1 MSMPDHTEIVIQSL
15 SQDIEQIKQ
24 HLHMQQMMIFQIIEA
39 LSAAGIISIEEA
51 EEEAAEESSI
61 IKP

>member
-24 HLHMQQMMIFQIIEA
+24 HLQMQQLMIFQIIEA
-39 LSAAGIISIEEA
+39 LSAAGIISVGEEEA
-51 EEEAAEESSI
+51 EEESDSI
-61 IKP
+61 IIP

>member
-24 HLHMQQMMIFQIIEA
+24 HLHMQQMMIFQVIEA
-39 LSAAGIISIEEA
+39 LSAAGIISIEE
-51 EEEAAEESSI
+51 EEQEPEESSI